1 MANVSDWKGFEKQ
14 VAVALGGKRRLRT
27 MESFGKE
34 APDVYFPKKLRRKF
48 PCLKTVAIECK
59 KRKAINIYKFFTASK
74 LKYSKDGK
82 RLVLAT
88 KVPATAAGR
97 KSWKQLK
104 GKLGK
109 RYGLS
114 RKERKHLKLQDFI
127 APLVTVELDF
137 FVELWDCWKEKNGRR
152 KET

>member
-14 VAVALGGKRRLRT
+14 IAKALGGKRRLRT
-27 MESFGKE
+27 MESFSKE
-34 APDVYFPKKLRRKF
+34 APDVYFPKKMRKAFPRLR
-48 PCLKTVAIECK
+48 TVAVECK
-59 KRKAINIYKFFTASK
+59 KRKSINIYKFFTASK

-82 RLVLAT
+82 RLILAT

-97 KSWKQLK
+97 KSWRKLK

-109 RYGLS
+109 KYGMS
-114 RKERKHLKLQDFI
+114 HKERKHLKLKHFI

-137 FVELWDCWKEKNGRR
+137 FVELWDSWLVYKGEPK
-152 KET
+152 